1 MPYVVVFSGNAG
13 QQNQLGDTEESQ
25 AEKASV
31 GKRKTQFRKLYIYK
45 YIHVYLL
52 WRSYLQH
59 VSVLSHEVSSLS
71 IFIQSAIFCAV
82 PLYNFSVFFPPF
94 QSFPLPV
101 LFHLVPH
108 CGAKLINASKM
119 LQQRKGRVCLLNA
132 CNTFLLFAGQSIFHP
147 IYCVSIRLFQSSG
160 YLGDFAF

>member
-1 MPYVVVFSGNAG
+1 MLQCSVEMLANRISLEILRRARLKKLVLERGRLSS
-13 QQNQLGDTEESQ
+13 ES
-25 AEKASV
+25 
-31 GKRKTQFRKLYIYK
+31 FK

-59 VSVLSHEVSSLS
+59 VSVLSHEVFSLS

-101 LFHLVPH
+101 LFHLVPR

-119 LQQRKGRVCLLNA
+119 LQQKKGRVCLLNA